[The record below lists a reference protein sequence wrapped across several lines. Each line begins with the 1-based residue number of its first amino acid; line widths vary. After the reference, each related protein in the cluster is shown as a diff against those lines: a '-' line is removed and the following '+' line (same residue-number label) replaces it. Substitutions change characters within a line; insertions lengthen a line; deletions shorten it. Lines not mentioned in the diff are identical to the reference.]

1 DLCPGAC
8 PRLLLVLHHL
18 YADNVSL
25 RVLLEDLEAAYE
37 SLARGS
43 EVQLP
48 PKTTSFRR
56 WGEALIE
63 HVRSGSLDQEI
74 GFWLAQAPPRPLP
87 LPIDFAEGADLE
99 DSRLV
104 QVDLDR
110 EVTTAL

>member
-1 DLCPGAC
+1 DRLQASLDLGRGPILRLALFDLCPGAC
-8 PRLLLVLHHL
+8 PRLLLVLHHF

-43 EVQLP
+43 EVQPP

-63 HVRSGSLDQEI
+63 HVRSGSLDREI
-74 GFWLAQAPPRPLP
+74 GFWL
-87 LPIDFAEGADLE
+87 
-99 DSRLV
+99 
-104 QVDLDR
+104 
-110 EVTTAL
+110 